1 MSGLD
6 ASRAQMGVSLAFH
19 IVFASLGVGLPIFLL
34 VAEYLG
40 IRRKDEI
47 WMDLAHRWAKAFSL
61 LFAVGAVS
69 GTVLSF
75 SLGLFWPGLMG
86 RFGSVIG
93 LAFSLEAFAFFL
105 EAIFLGIYLYGWQRL
120 SPWKHWMSGIPV
132 AASGAASAWFV
143 VTVNAW
149 FQTPAGFVLNTSGK
163 VSAVS
168 PWHAMFNRSTP
179 VMTAHMLIAAYMATG
194 LVIASVYAA
203 GMLRGRRDA
212 SHRRAL
218 ALGLTVGLVLAPVQ
232 IVVGDMA
239 ARLVARTQPVKLAAM
254 ESQWIT
260 QHGAPLHL
268 GGIPIP
274 SEHRTI
280 FVVEIPKGLSLI
292 AYGDPNAT
300 VTGLNS
306 VPPDLQPNTII
317 VHIAFQLMVVI
328 GFALGGLGI
337 WALVSWLRRRALP
350 DRRGFLRLVLVAGP
364 AAFVAIEAGWMVTE
378 LGRQP
383 WLVEGYLKTKDA
395 VTSRGGIGWDLL
407 VTVAIYVALGLTCS
421 LLLLRLARVARE
433 KT

>member
-6 ASRAQMGVSLAFH
+6 ASRAQMAVSLAFH
-19 IVFASLGVGLPIFLL
+19 IVFASLGVGLPLFLL

-40 IRRKDEI
+40 IRRKDGI
-47 WMDLAHRWAKAFSL
+47 WMDLARRWAKAFSL

-93 LAFSLEAFAFFL
+93 LSFSLEAFAFFL
-105 EAIFLGIYLYGWQRL
+105 EAIFLGIYLYGWDRL
-120 SPWKHWMSGIPV
+120 SPWKHWMSGIPIAV
-132 AASGAASAWFV
+132 SGAASAWFV

-149 FQTPAGFVLNTSGK
+149 FQTPGGFALDNAGK
-163 VSAVS
+163 VSAIS

-212 SHRRAL
+212 SHRRAM
-218 ALGLTVGLVLAPVQ
+218 ALGLMVGLTLAPVQ
-232 IVVGDMA
+232 ILVGDMA

-260 QHGAPLHL
+260 QRGAPLHL

-280 FVVEIPKGLSLI
+280 FVVEIPKALSLI
-292 AYGDPNAT
+292 AYGDPNAN
-300 VTGLNS
+300 VTGLDS
-306 VPPDLQPNTII
+306 VPPDLTPNTIL

-328 GFALGGLGI
+328 GFALGGLGV
-337 WALVSWLRRRALP
+337 WALVSWRRHRALP
-350 DRRGFLRLVLVAGP
+350 GRRGFLRLVLAAGP
-364 AAFVAIEAGWMVTE
+364 AAFVAIEAGWIVTE
-378 LGRQP
+378 VGRQP

-395 VTSRGGIGWDLL
+395 VTSRGGIGWDLFG
-407 VTVAIYVALGLTCS
+407 TVAIYAALGFTCS
-421 LLLLRLARVARE
+421 LLLLRLAKVARE
-433 KT
+433 KA